1 MTIVSRLVDGQLSCR
16 VCGESKAG
24 WRVMGKGVTNQM
36 RAVRINKV
44 REHENRCRE
53 TTKSSEGS
61 NGGEM
66 KRSKVSRIADKIALK
81 DKVCNC

>member
-24 WRVMGKGVTNQM
+24 WRVMGKGVTSQM

-44 REHENRCRE
+44 RERENKCKDVR
-53 TTKSSEGS
+53 KGSKGSECDGCDV
-61 NGGEM
+61 
-66 KRSKVSRIADKIALK
+66 KRSKVSKVADRIAAKDKI
-81 DKVCNC
+81 C